1 MSLNTWQ
8 EATALG
14 FPECGALGSGMSLMG
29 RLETLVAYKK
39 Y

>member
-8 EATALG
+8 EAIALG
-14 FPECGALGSGMSLMG
+14 SPECGTFGSGVSLMG
-29 RLETLVAYKK
+29 PLKTIVAYKK